1 MTFRARLTLAAAAA
15 VAVAIAVASLV
26 VYVVVRDA
34 LRGEVDAA
42 LQERADEAQL
52 RAVRGGAFSIFLPPV
67 KFGGAAAEAQIVPA
81 EPGLLPELRTALPI
95 TDRAREVAAGGAQAY
110 LEDATIDGVHV
121 RILTQ
126 QLGPGFALRLA
137 RPLDETDDTLARL
150 RWILLGVG
158 LVGVGVAVAMGLA
171 VARTALSPVRR
182 LTEAAEHV
190 TATRDLS
197 RRIDAGGQDELSRLA
212 ASFNTMLGALER
224 SLDAQRQLVADAS
237 HELRTPLTS
246 LRTNVEV
253 LARAGELPVAE
264 RRAILAD
271 LVAQLDELTVLVT
284 DLVELARDGERPEER
299 LEDVRLDELV
309 ADALE
314 SARRRAP
321 AADFRPDLE
330 PTVIRGAP
338 ERLQRAVANLLDNA
352 ALWNPPGEPIDVIVR
367 DGELTV
373 RDRGPGIAAEDLE
386 RVFDRFYR
394 TPSARGLP
402 GSGLGLA
409 IVRQIAE
416 RHGGRVS
423 AERPDG
429 GGALLRLRLALSP
442 NS

>member
-1 MTFRARLTLAAAAA
+1 VTFRARLTLASAVA
-15 VAVAIAVASLV
+15 VAVAIAVGSLV

-34 LRGEVDAA
+34 LRDEVDAA
-42 LQERADEAQL
+42 LRERADVAQL
-52 RAVRGGAFSIFLPPV
+52 RAVRGGAFSVVLPPV
-67 KFGGAAAEAQIVPA
+67 RFGGAEAEAQIVPA
-81 EPGLLPELRTALPI
+81 EPGLLPFEGSLPI
-95 TDRAREVAAGGAQAY
+95 TDRARAVAAGGAEPY
-110 LEDATIDGVHV
+110 LEDATIDGVHL

-126 QLGPGFALRLA
+126 QIGPGFALRLA

-150 RWILLGVG
+150 RWILFAVG
-158 LVGVGVAVAMGLA
+158 LVGVAVAVAMGLA
-171 VARTALSPVRR
+171 VARTALSPVRK

-197 RRIDAGGQDELSRLA
+197 RRIDATGQDELSRLA

-253 LARAGELPVAE
+253 LARADRLPAAE

-271 LVAQLDELTVLVT
+271 LVAQLDELAVLVA
-284 DLVELARDGERPEER
+284 DLVELARDGERPDEGFEE
-299 LEDVRLDELV
+299 VRLDELV
-309 ADALE
+309 AAALE

-321 AADFRPDLE
+321 TVGFRPRLE
-330 PTVIRGAP
+330 PTVVSGAP

-352 ALWNPPGEPIDVIVR
+352 ATWSPPGEPIDVVVA

-373 RDRGPGIAAEDLE
+373 RDRGPGIAAEDLD

-394 TPSARGLP
+394 TPSARGRP

-429 GGALLRLRLALSP
+429 GGALLRLRLSP